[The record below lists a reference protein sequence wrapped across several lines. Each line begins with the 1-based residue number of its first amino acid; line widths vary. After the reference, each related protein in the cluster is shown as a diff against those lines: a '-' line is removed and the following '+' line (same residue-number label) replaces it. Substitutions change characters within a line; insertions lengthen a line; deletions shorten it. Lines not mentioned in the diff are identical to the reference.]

1 MADPK
6 HTDNPSE
13 AGTGRWE
20 RTEDQDPTKRPD
32 MEPWPPQESR
42 DVEQRADQAQPT
54 LARSREADPRI
65 SPGSMPTAAELQAD
79 AARAEAAGEPVRGDG
94 TIPAPLGGP
103 DGGYRPVKIEGAGP
117 GAAPDGT
124 APGGTT
130 EVVGSTGVTTEG
142 MPPQIR
148 PQVGPDDAN
157 TAQVEA
163 EATGENRTIRR
174 Q

>member
-1 MADPK
+1 MADTRR
-6 HTDNPSE
+6 TDPSE

-20 RTEDQDPTKRPD
+20 RAEDGGGTERPD
-32 MEPWPPQESR
+32 MAPWPPGDRTE
-42 DVEQRADQAQPT
+42 VEQRPDQAQPT
-54 LARSREADPRI
+54 LARARDADPRI
-65 SPGSMPTAAELQAD
+65 SPEMMPSAAELQAD
-79 AARAEAAGEPVRGDG
+79 AERAEAAGDPVRGDG
-94 TIPAPLGGP
+94 TVPAPLGMP
-103 DGGYRPVKIEGAGP
+103 DGGYRRVDTPERQ
-117 GAAPDGT
+117 AA
-124 APGGTT
+124 GGTT
-130 EVVGSTGVTTEG
+130 EVIGSTGVTTEG